1 MFDVGNS
8 FGSVVRALRARASVF
23 LLVASI
29 AFMPSPALAF
39 SFVQALGLFHIVFGL
54 LLTFTLL
61 IFGTGLVVYL
71 ARFNTWPSHRE
82 AAIVILEWGVAM
94 LFMLVVL
101 LAIVNFFQN
110 HSAIALPILAFIIV
124 VIVAIIIIKVV
135 ATPKKA
141 APAKPVER
149 QGH

>member
-1 MFDVGNS
+1 
-8 FGSVVRALRARASVF
+8 
-23 LLVASI
+23 
-29 AFMPSPALAF
+29 MPSPALAF

-71 ARFNTWPSHRE
+71 SRFNTWPSHRE

-110 HSAIALPILAFIIV
+110 HGDIALPILAFIII
-124 VIVAIIIIKVV
+124 VIVAIVIIRVM
-135 ATPKKA
+135 AAPKKS
-141 APAKPVER
+141 APPNPREG
-149 QGH
+149 GH